1 MIIENSIGM
10 RIFYSLF
17 LLFFIPLSILAQED
31 YNLKSTRDYKLKPS
45 KTACFIELGGNA
57 GLYSINVDRIYFYRP
72 NLKISGRVGFAINM
86 NSIYY
91 EPIIVVENNFIF
103 LKNPHHLELGLG
115 GTLQR
120 RYNEKPNQPDIY
132 NWENILFSVWRFGY
146 RYQKQDDGL
155 FFRTAIT
162 PIITS
167 NDALGFHPNYFQFWI
182 GISIGMS
189 F

>member
-1 MIIENSIGM
+1 MIIKISIGM
-10 RIFYSLF
+10 RIFF
-17 LLFFIPLSILAQED
+17 LLFFLLLFPLAFIAQED
-31 YNLKSTRDYKLKPS
+31 YNIKPPHDYAVKPA
-45 KTACFIELGGNA
+45 KTAIFLELAGNA
-57 GLYSINVDRIYFYRP
+57 GLYSINVDRIYFYHP
-72 NLKISGRVGFAINM
+72 NLKISGRVGLAVNM

-91 EPIIVVENNFIF
+91 EPIIVLENNFIF

-120 RYNEKPNQPDIY
+120 RFNEKPNQPDIY

-155 FFRTAIT
+155 FFRAAVT
-162 PIITS
+162 PIIMS
-167 NDALGFHPNYFQFWI
+167 NDALGFHPNYFQFWF

>member
-1 MIIENSIGM
+1 MIIKNHNHM
-10 RIFYSLF
+10 RIFIWIFFLF
-17 LLFFIPLSILAQED
+17 CLPDTFLAQED
-31 YNLKSTRDYKLKPS
+31 YNLKASRDYNLKPS
-45 KTACFIELGGNA
+45 KTAFFIELGGNA
-57 GLYSINVDRIYFYRP
+57 GLYSLNVDRIYFYRP

-103 LKNPHHLELGLG
+103 LKKPHHLELGFG

-120 RYNEKPNQPDIY
+120 RFNEKPNQSAIF

-146 RYQKQDDGL
+146 RFQKQDDGL
-155 FFRTAIT
+155 FFRTAVT
-162 PIITS
+162 PIIMS
-167 NDALGFHPNYFQFWI
+167 NDALGFHPNYFQFWF
-182 GISIGMS
+182 GISIGVS